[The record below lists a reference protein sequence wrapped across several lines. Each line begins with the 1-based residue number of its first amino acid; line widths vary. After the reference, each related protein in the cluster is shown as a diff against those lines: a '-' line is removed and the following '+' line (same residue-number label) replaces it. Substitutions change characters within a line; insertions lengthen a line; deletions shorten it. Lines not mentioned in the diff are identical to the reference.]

1 MNFDR
6 TQLENGLTLLG
17 ERNPG
22 AKSMAAGYFV
32 RTGSRDETAEISGV
46 SHFLEHMMFK
56 GSDRRTGED
65 VNREFDEMGARYNAF
80 TSEENTVYYGAVLPE
95 FQPRVLDLLS
105 DLMRPTL
112 RSEDFDME
120 KNVILE
126 EIARYQDRPSFT
138 VMDVAREVFF
148 AGHPL
153 GNSVLGTTGSIQAL
167 ARDQMAA
174 YFDRRYAANNL
185 SLVLS
190 GNYDWDAAVAQV
202 CELTASWNAADAG
215 RELAEPRPQFPVRV
229 ITNDKFNRAH
239 LEFVAPGVAAQS
251 PDRFPAEVVAEVLGA
266 GEGSRLF
273 WALVDPGLA
282 EAARLGHSEEDGAGA
297 FMAYVS
303 CDPDRAQEVVDKVR
317 EVLATATREGLR
329 PEEVERARRKLASAI
344 VLQGETPFGRLLQ
357 VGFDWQYRREMVPIG
372 QTIDGY
378 LAVTTE
384 AANALL
390 SRGLFDRLALVAL
403 GPIRELH

>member
-6 TQLENGLTLLG
+6 TQLANGLTLLG

-22 AKSMAAGYFV
+22 AKSMATGYFV
-32 RTGSRDETAEISGV
+32 RTGARDETPEVSGV

-105 DLMRPTL
+105 DLMRPVL
-112 RSEDFDME
+112 RGEDFDME

-138 VMDVAREVFF
+138 VMDVAREVYF

-153 GNSVLGTTGSIQAL
+153 GNSVLGTTESIQSL
-167 ARDQMAA
+167 ARDQMAD
-174 YFDRRYAANNL
+174 YFQRRYAANNL

-190 GNYDWDAAVAQV
+190 GNYDWDAAVAQIS
-202 CELTASWNAADAG
+202 ELTGTWNSADAD
-215 RELAEPRPQFPVRV
+215 RELVEPRPQFPVRV
-229 ITNDKFNRAH
+229 ITNEKFNRAH
-239 LEFVAPGVAAQS
+239 LEFVAPGIAAQS
-251 PDRFPAEVVAEVLGA
+251 PDRFAAEIVAEVLGA

-303 CDPDRAQEVVDKVR
+303 CDPERAQEVVDKVR
-317 EVLATATREGLR
+317 EVLATATRDGLR

-372 QTIDGY
+372 HTIDQY

-390 SRGLFDRLALVAL
+390 ARGLLNQLALVAL